1 MEETRTGAGTTH
13 CINEIV
19 IQRSSRNCD
28 VAVPLPK
35 GPSKPTRERTLHPSP
50 VELDHYN
57 AGRRKGGTSTKIDIA
72 ALDSAQCLSTHIAE
86 SMRRDMTW
94 ILCRLATEEEI
105 ETALGTSQESQ
116 LVPSWTDFN
125 IAVSRDVPWSVD
137 GPAI

>member
-1 MEETRTGAGTTH
+1 MVETRTGAGTTH
-13 CINEIV
+13 CTNEIV

-57 AGRRKGGTSTKIDIA
+57 AGRRKDGTSTEIDIA